1 MSKHKCLL
9 VQQHQSHS
17 HTIPKLANT
26 SAVIFSYSFGTGG
39 LFSSKRLVSSYSQQF
54 FKIGVL
60 KISRE
65 ASVSESLFN
74 KTGALFFQ
82 IEFCENFKNIIF
94 TEHLRTTSSVFIEH
108 ICILK
113 TPNFNSFLMKVFII

>member
-1 MSKHKCLL
+1 MSKHKCSLERL
-9 VQQHQSHS
+9 HQSHS
-17 HTIPKLANT
+17 HFIPKFANT

-60 KISRE
+60 KISRQ

-94 TEHLRTTSSVFIEH
+94 TEYLRTTPSVFIEH

-113 TPNFNSFLMKVFII
+113 ILNFNSFLMKVFII